1 MMRLTIIKLISVVF
15 LTLGLAVPSSAQS
28 EIDPDHF
35 EMTNVESLSQ
45 PAKAIRPSRDAGDFQ
60 GNFTLRFKVECA
72 GQTLEPGDYSVFV
85 DSSGR
90 GDVVTLRPKATAAGI
105 RAHVMSRMA
114 AEGPNALIV
123 RSAGKQR
130 RLEAISLEKP
140 KVMLYL
146 QPERKARNIRNFWRI
161 DLVPVS
167 YSTSRTAE
175 R

>member
-1 MMRLTIIKLISVVF
+1 
-15 LTLGLAVPSSAQS
+15 
-28 EIDPDHF
+28 
-35 EMTNVESLSQ
+35 
-45 PAKAIRPSRDAGDFQ
+45 
-60 GNFTLRFKVECA
+60 
-72 GQTLEPGDYSVFV
+72 LEPGDYSVFV

-105 RAHVMSRMA
+105 RAHVMSRVA
-114 AEGPNALIV
+114 ADGPNALIV

-146 QPERKARNIRNFWRI
+146 QPARKARNSRNAWRI
-161 DLVPVS
+161 DLVPVA
-167 YSTSRTAE
+167 YSTSRAAE